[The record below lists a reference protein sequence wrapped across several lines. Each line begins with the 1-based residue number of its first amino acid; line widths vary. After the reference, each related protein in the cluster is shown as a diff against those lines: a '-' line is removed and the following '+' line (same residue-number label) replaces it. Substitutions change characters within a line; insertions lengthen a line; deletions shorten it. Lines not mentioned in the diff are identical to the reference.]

1 MAMPSVSGKRPA
13 GWLRTVEPTCAAI
26 AALLY
31 PNAEVVVH
39 DVAADRIVAI
49 WNPFSG
55 RKVGDPALLGELPAS
70 WPSEP
75 FTGPYEKVL
84 IDGRR
89 LSSVSSVVTD
99 PDGTVRGLLCIN
111 FDRSAFD
118 AVVKLL
124 SDFMAPVTDRPA
136 ELFSR
141 DWREQI
147 ALVVDQECRR
157 RGLRRDALTRSD
169 RLLLVTCLDEQGLFA
184 TRRAAD
190 HAARALGTSR
200 ATVYAL
206 LKETRT

>member
-1 MAMPSVSGKRPA
+1 MMGRSGTRSA
-13 GWLRTVEPTCAAI
+13 GWLRTVEPTCGAI
-26 AALLY
+26 AALLH

-39 DVAADRIVAI
+39 DVAADRIAAI

-55 RKVGDPALLGELPAS
+55 RKVGDPALLGELPES
-70 WPSEP
+70 WQSSP

-84 IDGRR
+84 LDGRR
-89 LSSVSSVVTD
+89 ISSVSSVVTD
-99 PDGTVRGLLCIN
+99 ADGAVRGLLCIN
-111 FDRSAFD
+111 FDRSPLD

-124 SDFMAPVTDRPA
+124 SDFAMPVADRPA

-157 RGLRRDALTRSD
+157 RGMRRDALSRSD
-169 RLLLVTCLDEQGLFA
+169 RAVLVACLDEHGLFA

-200 ATVYAL
+200 ATVYSL
-206 LKETRT
+206 LRETRT

>member
-1 MAMPSVSGKRPA
+1 VTGRARNRPE
-13 GWLRTVEPTCAAI
+13 WLRAVEPACGAI
-26 AALLY
+26 AVLLH

-39 DVAADRIVAI
+39 DIAADRIVAI
-49 WNPFSG
+49 WNPLSG
-55 RKVGDPALLGELPAS
+55 RRVGDPALLGELPES
-70 WPSEP
+70 WLSAP

-84 IDGRR
+84 LDGRR
-89 LSSVSSVVTD
+89 LSSVSATVAD
-99 PDGTVRGLLCIN
+99 AYGTARGLLCIN
-111 FDRSAFD
+111 FDRSPFD

-124 SDFMAPVTDRPA
+124 SDFTAPLADRPA

-147 ALVVDQECRR
+147 ALVVDQECRQ

-169 RLLLVTCLDEQGLFA
+169 RALLVARLYEQGLFA

-200 ATVYAL
+200 ATVYSL